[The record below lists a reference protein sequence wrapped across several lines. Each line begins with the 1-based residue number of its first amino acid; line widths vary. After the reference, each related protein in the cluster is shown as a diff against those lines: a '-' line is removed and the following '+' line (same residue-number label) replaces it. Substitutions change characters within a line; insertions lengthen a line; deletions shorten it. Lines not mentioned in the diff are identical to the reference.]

1 MLKKVHKRTD
11 IPYPVQQIKN
21 GFLASYK
28 ITLLHL

>member
-1 MLKKVHKRTD
+1 MHKRTD
-11 IPYPVQQIKN
+11 IPYLVQEIKN